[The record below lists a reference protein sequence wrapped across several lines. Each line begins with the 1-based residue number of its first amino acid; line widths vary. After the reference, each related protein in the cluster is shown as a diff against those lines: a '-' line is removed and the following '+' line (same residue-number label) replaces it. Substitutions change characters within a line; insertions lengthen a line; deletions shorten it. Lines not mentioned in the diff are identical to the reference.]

1 MKASSAMRVDRAIAK
16 AISERIVK
24 AEAFEQAKADLETLR
39 ALHARTPSE
48 ALPLALAHLVDFFDE
63 DDPQRKRMTE
73 EAQVAFQQA
82 RAAEQRQTGSESAQ
96 PFVVSPTA
104 YEEVS
109 PRVAALALDSRVG
122 WHLPPAFSGD
132 WTDLQSDA
140 AEYAVDR
147 LRAAFP
153 KAWGEGVAEGVR
165 AVRRMGMSCYPG
177 FDAVEVLFQF
187 WDGDRQKK
195 SQLALLGP
203 DIAFWVTGSSPGLHE
218 LNGLRREDGK
228 AQLDISTEESAA
240 EYLRF
245 FCSAVHGDEGPF
257 RVVPTSEELAAHM
270 KTGKS
275 IEIPDGV
282 FSGSE
287 MTRVEGEA
295 DEVAWEMDAVVLY
308 ADALFRSH
316 FRIQR
321 SGMVEMLEDNPIA
334 TGLPVIG
341 QAIGRGL
348 RVVRGSAS

>member
-24 AEAFEQAKADLETLR
+24 AEAFEHAKDDLETLR

-48 ALPLALAHLVDFFDE
+48 ALPLALAHLVDFLDD
-63 DDPQRKRMTE
+63 DDPKRKRMIE
-73 EAQVAFQQA
+73 EGQAALEQA
-82 RAAEQRQTGSESAQ
+82 RAAEQRQTGSEATR

-104 YEEVS
+104 YEEVP
-109 PRVAALALDSRVG
+109 PRVAALALDADVG

-140 AEYAVDR
+140 AENAVDQ

-165 AVRRMGMSCYPG
+165 AVRRMEMSCYPG

-187 WDGDRQKK
+187 EDGDRQKK

-203 DIAFWVTGSSPGLHE
+203 EIAFWVTGASPGLHE
-218 LNGLRREDGK
+218 LNNMRREDGK
-228 AQLDISTEESAA
+228 SHLDISTEESAA

-245 FCSAVHGDEGPF
+245 FCSAVHGDDGPF
-257 RVVPTSEELAAHM
+257 RIVPTSDELAAHM
-270 KTGKS
+270 KTGELF
-275 IEIPDGV
+275 EIPDGV
-282 FSGSE
+282 FSESA
-287 MTRVEGEA
+287 MVRVDSEA
-295 DEVAWEMDAVVLY
+295 DETAWQTNASILY
-308 ADALFRSH
+308 ADALFRGH

-321 SGMVEMLEDNPIA
+321 SGTVAMLEDDVIVNE
-334 TGLPVIG
+334 LPAIR

-348 RVVRGSAS
+348 RVVRGSAT

>member
-24 AEAFEQAKADLETLR
+24 METFEQAEADLETLR

-48 ALPLALAHLVDFFDE
+48 ALPLALAHLSDFFDE
-63 DDPQRKRMTE
+63 DDPKRKRMTE
-73 EAQVAFQQA
+73 EGQVALEQA
-82 RAAEQRQTGSESAQ
+82 RAAEVRRTGNDLAQ

-104 YEEVS
+104 YKNVR
-109 PRVAALALDSRVG
+109 PRAAALALDADVG

-140 AEYAVDR
+140 AGNAVDR

-153 KAWGEGVAEGVR
+153 EAWGEGVAEGVR
-165 AVRRMGMSCYPG
+165 AVRRMEMSCYPG

-187 WDGDRQKK
+187 EDDDRQKK

-203 DIAFWVTGSSPGLHE
+203 EIAFWVTGASPGLHE
-218 LNGLRREDGK
+218 LNSMRREDGK
-228 AQLDISTEESAA
+228 PHLDISTEESAA

-245 FCSAVHGDEGPF
+245 FCSAVHGDDGPF
-257 RVVPTSEELAAHM
+257 RIVPTSDELAAHM
-270 KTGKS
+270 KTGELF
-275 IEIPDGV
+275 EIPDGV
-282 FSGSE
+282 FSDSA
-287 MTRVEGEA
+287 MARVEGEA
-295 DEVAWEMDAVVLY
+295 DETAWQTNAPILY
-308 ADALFRSH
+308 ANALFRGH

-321 SGMVEMLEDNPIA
+321 SGMVEMLEDDVIA
-334 TGLPVIG
+334 NDLPAIR

-348 RVVRGSAS
+348 RVVRGSAT